1 MISHTSLQDSMDG
14 DEKETD
20 VEIEEQQ
27 QTDAFYSLY
36 RRHRSGPAGEVRPS
50 SSASRS
56 KERPPALPSTLPLH
70 GRSLQLGDEGDRRN
84 ESSETCSK
92 DTVSEEDFSLCL
104 LASNLSVVA
113 ESELRAF
120 IAKRL
125 SKGAL
130 LSRMGTI
137 ATVDLSI
144 AEQAVACYYCL
155 VQPDQPPNPESN
167 RPESKTVVTD
177 YILCFLGST
186 EKSLELYPSKEQLLM
201 VLQVCPISN

>member
-36 RRHRSGPAGEVRPS
+36 RRH
-50 SSASRS
+50 
-56 KERPPALPSTLPLH
+56 
-70 GRSLQLGDEGDRRN
+70 RSLQLGDEGDRRN